1 MTTTNRS
8 SYIGANKIYV
18 GLVLLLWDVCF
29 ALQGGSSLITN
40 TKWKLSLDVGLQPG
54 TWMPK
59 RYPGWAESGARLGLD
74 VAVEFTE
81 TPFTS
86 SEPLVGEKES
96 TFQLKV
102 CSTESVFVS
111 ERGQQSVT
119 FLDGGWCIQR
129 PTNDVRNAGGTLVK
143 PEGLLKFW
151 LDCPTGAKK
160 KDVEIRPNTRIFFTT
175 GVWDSPETAKI
186 QDDKYR
192 EVLSDLQKI
201 VDQTKEER
209 NQQDGKN
216 FLEEILSFRKMTG
229 DAKEYDRLKSL
240 KESLERQLPPTGAAV
255 SSNDVKIAPKGSL
268 VIKGKETWLPGS
280 EYLILGTFSVS
291 VNAKVM

>member
-1 MTTTNRS
+1 MDTILLLEIPRLNICHLSFWKDKCLQQRYDNIIRQAKNIMTTTNRS

-175 GVWDSPETAKI
+175 GLFS
-186 QDDKYR
+186 
-192 EVLSDLQKI
+192 SFF
-201 VDQTKEER
+201 
-209 NQQDGKN
+209 
-216 FLEEILSFRKMTG
+216 FLLSFMM
-229 DAKEYDRLKSL
+229 YSISL
-240 KESLERQLPPTGAAV
+240 CIFL
-255 SSNDVKIAPKGSL
+255 
-268 VIKGKETWLPGS
+268 
-280 EYLILGTFSVS
+280 Y
-291 VNAKVM
+291 

>member
-1 MTTTNRS
+1 M
-8 SYIGANKIYV
+8 G
-18 GLVLLLWDVCF
+18 
-29 ALQGGSSLITN
+29 TN

-81 TPFTS
+81 TPFTTR
-86 SEPLVGEKES
+86 EPLVGEKES

-160 KDVEIRPNTRIFFTT
+160 RTLKFDQIPGSFLQQEFGI
-175 GVWDSPETAKI
+175 
-186 QDDKYR
+186 
-192 EVLSDLQKI
+192 LQK
-201 VDQTKEER
+201 Q
-209 NQQDGKN
+209 
-216 FLEEILSFRKMTG
+216 
-229 DAKEYDRLKSL
+229 LKS
-240 KESLERQLPPTGAAV
+240 KMINIEKFYRIC
-255 SSNDVKIAPKGSL
+255 K
-268 VIKGKETWLPGS
+268 
-280 EYLILGTFSVS
+280 
-291 VNAKVM
+291 